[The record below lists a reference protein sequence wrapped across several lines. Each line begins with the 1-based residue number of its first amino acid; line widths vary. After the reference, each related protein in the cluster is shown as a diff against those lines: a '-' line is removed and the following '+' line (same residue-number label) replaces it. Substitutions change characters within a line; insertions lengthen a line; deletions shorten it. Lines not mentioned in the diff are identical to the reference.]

1 MENFDSQKKLEKDG
15 MFLQIKKND
24 DKKDKDKY
32 IFGELMCNAAECG
45 DLYEVKRI
53 FDILRESHGVKD
65 ADLKGVMYITPL
77 TNASKYGH
85 LPICEFLVEEGANVN
100 HSANDTMMGD
110 GIFTGCDPYDTER
123 TPLTHAAENGHLPVC
138 EFLVKAGADVE
149 HISSNDGFTPLALAS
164 RAGHLE
170 VCEFLIKAGAG
181 VNNAEEWSATPLA
194 LASYGNHLSI
204 CKLLVNSGAD
214 INLADQEGRTPI
226 YWANM
231 ENNIEIVQFLQ

>member
-1 MENFDSQKKLEKDG
+1 METFDLKKKLEKDS
-15 MFLQIKKND
+15 MFLQMKKND
-24 DKKDKDKY
+24 NQDKDKY

-65 ADLKGVMYITPL
+65 ADLKDVMYITPL
-77 TNASKYGH
+77 ALASKYGI
-85 LPICEFLVEEGANVN
+85 LPVCEFLVEEGADVN
-100 HSANDTMMGD
+100 HYVNDTMFGD
-110 GIFTGCDPYDTER
+110 GVFTGSDPYDTER
-123 TPLTHAAENGHLPVC
+123 TPLTYAAEYGHLPVC

-149 HISSNDGFTPLALAS
+149 DISSNDGFTPLALAS

-204 CKLLVNSGAD
+204 CKLLVNSGAN

-226 YWANM
+226 YWASL
-231 ENNIEIVQFLQ
+231 ENNIEIIQFFQQ